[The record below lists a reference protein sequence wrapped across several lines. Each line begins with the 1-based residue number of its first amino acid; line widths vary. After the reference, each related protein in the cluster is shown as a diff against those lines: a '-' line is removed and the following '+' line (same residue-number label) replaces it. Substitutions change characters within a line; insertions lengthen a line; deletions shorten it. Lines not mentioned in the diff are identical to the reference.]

1 MQLKRKHNA
10 WQSSW
15 FLEAAY
21 SIFRNNCSH
30 LLSDKETCQQERVL
44 QQIQAEVQASL
55 PPGQYNQWAISH
67 IDPVVSELSVVR
79 KYVMWRRTE

>member
-1 MQLKRKHNA
+1 MPGSPLGFWRQHIPY
-10 WQSSW
+10 
-15 FLEAAY
+15 LEITA
-21 SIFRNNCSH
+21 
-30 LLSDKETCQQERVL
+30 LSDKETCQQERVL

-79 KYVMWRRTE
+79 KHVMWRRAE